1 MRKKTAPDADS
12 AAREPGESARTKKPY
27 QAPRLAVYG
36 DLRHIAMV
44 KGGARGDTGKGSP
57 ATKV

>member
-12 AAREPGESARTKKPY
+12 AAGEPGESTRTKKPY

-44 KGGARGDTGKGSP
+44 KGGTKADGGKGSP
-57 ATKV
+57 ATKA

>member
-44 KGGARGDTGKGSP
+44 KGGARGDAGKGSP